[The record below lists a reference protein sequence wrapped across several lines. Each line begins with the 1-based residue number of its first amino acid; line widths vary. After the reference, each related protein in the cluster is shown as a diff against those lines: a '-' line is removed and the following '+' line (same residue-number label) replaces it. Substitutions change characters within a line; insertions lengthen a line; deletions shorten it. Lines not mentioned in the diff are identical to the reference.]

1 MTAKSDIRKLFDTGF
16 REPLRWT
23 EWFFENVYDDSKV
36 MLARSNS
43 QPASCIFIDSYRLK
57 LSKAMVNMAYLS
69 CCTTAPQFRGR
80 GFMSRL
86 INDALMEASARG
98 FAIAALIPASERL
111 YFYYD
116 RFGFSTVFY
125 ADEQRYTS
133 LHNFTRDPQLTEQ
146 TPTYEAFHVL
156 ESMKRA
162 TVIHSSVDFKNIIAD
177 NALDNGIIIYVA
189 DRNTGAPA
197 AMLFATSDDNSVIVR
212 DMLSVSEKAA
222 DTALSFLRERIG
234 DRMIIILAR
243 PSDNPVALK
252 SRGMARIVNPL
263 ALLQAVAAEFPGTEQ
278 VIRLRDPLIPDNNAV
293 YIIHD
298 GHVERV
304 TTTLR
309 KITLDVTVDILARII
324 FNSRRVGETFSMPS
338 FRPSMTLMLD

>member
-1 MTAKSDIRKLFDTGF
+1 MTTRSDIRKLFDIGF
-16 REPLRWT
+16 KEPLRWT
-23 EWFFENVYDDSKV
+23 EWFFDKVYDDSKV
-36 MLARSNS
+36 MLSRSNS
-43 QPASCIFIDSYRLK
+43 QPASCLFIDSYRLK

-69 CCTTAPQFRGR
+69 CCTTAPQFRGC

-86 INDALMEASARG
+86 ISDALMETAACG
-98 FAIAALIPASERL
+98 FAAAALIPASERL

-133 LHNFTRDPQLTEQ
+133 LHHFSSHPLLTEQ
-146 TPTYEAFHVL
+146 TPTYEAFHTL
-156 ESMKRA
+156 ESMRRSS
-162 TVIHSSVDFKNIIAD
+162 VIHSATDFDNILTD
-177 NALDNGIIIYVA
+177 NVLDNGIVIYVSHRET
-189 DRNTGAPA
+189 DSPA
-197 AMLFATSDDNSVIVR
+197 AMLFATVDENSATVR
-212 DMLSVSEKAA
+212 DLLSVSQSAS
-222 DTALSFLRERIG
+222 DTALSILRKRIG
-234 DRMIIILAR
+234 ERMIIILAP
-243 PSDNPVALK
+243 PSDNPLALK
-252 SRGMARIVNPL
+252 SRGMIRIVNPL
-263 ALLQAVAAEFPGTEQ
+263 ALLQAIAAEYPRTEQ

-304 TTTLR
+304 ASTMR

-338 FRPSMTLMLD
+338 FRPSMALMLD

>member
-1 MTAKSDIRKLFDTGF
+1 MTAKSEVRKLFDTGF
-16 REPLRWT
+16 KEPLHWT
-23 EWFFENVYDDSKV
+23 EWFFDKVYDDSKV
-36 MLARSNS
+36 MLSRSNS
-43 QPASCIFIDSYRLK
+43 QPTSCLFIDSYRLK
-57 LSKAMVNMAYLS
+57 LSKATVEMAYLS

-86 INDALMEASARG
+86 ISDALMETSARG
-98 FAIAALIPASERL
+98 FAVTALVPASERL

-133 LHNFTRDPQLTEQ
+133 LHQFSRDPLLTEQ
-146 TPTYEAFHVL
+146 TPTYDAFHTL
-156 ESMKRA
+156 ERTRRA
-162 TVIHSSVDFKNIIAD
+162 AVIHSATDFDNILAD
-177 NALDNGIIIYVA
+177 NALDNGIVIYVA
-189 DRNTGAPA
+189 ECETHTPA
-197 AMLFATSDDNSVIVR
+197 AMLFATVNENSVTVR
-212 DMLSVSEKAA
+212 DLLSVSENAA
-222 DTALSFLRERIG
+222 DTALSILRERIG
-234 DRMIIILAR
+234 ERMIIILAP
-243 PSDNPVALK
+243 PSDNPPALK

-263 ALLQAVAAEFPGTEQ
+263 ALLQAIASEFPRTEQ

-304 TTTLR
+304 SSTMR

-324 FNSRRVGETFSMPS
+324 FNSRRVGETFAMPS
-338 FRPSMTLMLD
+338 FRPSMALMLD